1 MVRSRRM
8 SDKYILIMNEGV
20 TYDVTD
26 IQDCVEAIVEEYLRF
41 DVSMYDI
48 LATTAIYG
56 FSAEDVINIYAE
68 CMRISDGDTIVH
80 LRDDL
85 EALNFFKD
93 KEILGL

>member
-1 MVRSRRM
+1 M
-8 SDKYILIMNEGV
+8 DKYILIINEGV

-26 IQDCVEAIVEEYLRF
+26 AQDCVDAIIEEYQRF

-48 LATTAIYG
+48 LASIAIYG
-56 FSAEDVINIYAE
+56 FSAEEVINIYAE

-85 EALNFFKD
+85 DALSFFKD

>member
-1 MVRSRRM
+1 MGQYE
-8 SDKYILIMNEGV
+8 KYILIMNEGV

-26 IQDCVEAIVEEYLRF
+26 IQDCVDAIIEEYQRF

-48 LATTAIYG
+48 LASIAIYG

-80 LRDDL
+80 LRTEEDID
-85 EALNFFKD
+85 ALNFFKD

>member
-1 MVRSRRM
+1 MVKYDR
-8 SDKYILIMNEGV
+8 YILIMNEGV

-26 IQDCVEAIVEEYLRF
+26 AQDCVNAIIEEYHRF

-48 LATTAIYG
+48 LASIAIYG
-56 FSAEDVINIYAE
+56 FSAEEVINIYAE
-68 CMRISDGDTIVH
+68 CMKISDGDTIVH

-85 EALNFFKD
+85 DALNFFED

>member
-1 MVRSRRM
+1 MG
-8 SDKYILIMNEGV
+8 KYILIMNEGV
-20 TYDVTD
+20 TYDVVD
-26 IQDCVEAIVEEYLRF
+26 AQDCVDAIIEEYQRF

-48 LATTAIYG
+48 LASIAIYG

-85 EALNFFKD
+85 DALNFFEDKD
-93 KEILGL
+93 ILGL